1 MATLNETGGAE
12 TDGAETDGAKSDRAK
27 SGKVK
32 SGQGRAG
39 RAAAPKSAPDSA
51 PKSGSK
57 SGSKSGPRKQPDV
70 VRRRLIEGAEALI
83 VTRGLADLTLA
94 AVAAAAGVTKG
105 GLLHH
110 FPSKQALVRALF
122 ADCLARLDAVIDA
135 ALARDGA
142 AHGRFTRAYLD
153 SVVEADARTR
163 DVWAALSIALLSDP
177 ALRADWSDW
186 VRARHARHR
195 ATDDDPRLAAVRHAA
210 DGLWLADLLHEE
222 GGAAERAAVVAA
234 LRALTRAKDDDDK
247 ETRA

>member
-1 MATLNETGGAE
+1 METMTHPRKARP
-12 TDGAETDGAKSDRAK
+12 S
-27 SGKVK
+27 
-32 SGQGRAG
+32 
-39 RAAAPKSAPDSA
+39 RAAASAPATANA
-51 PKSGSK
+51 PATAK
-57 SGSKSGPRKQPDV
+57 KQPDV

-83 VTRGLADLTLA
+83 VGRGLAELTLA
-94 AVAAAAGVTKG
+94 SVAAAAGVTKG

-135 ALARDGA
+135 GLARDGA

-163 DVWAALSIALLSDP
+163 DLWAALSIALLSDP

-186 VRARHARHR
+186 MRARRARHR

-210 DGLWLADLLHEE
+210 DGLWLADLLHDAE
-222 GGAAERAAVVAA
+222 AAEERAAVVAA
-234 LRALTRAKDDDDK
+234 LRALTRANDDDDDDDNDK